1 MKIMIYDKCK
11 TKCNKTGQIKIHI
24 ESMEYTNVPVY
35 DKLHAPETLY
45 DSRIHFLNFSC
56 E

>member
-24 ESMEYTNVPVY
+24 ESMEYTC
-35 DKLHAPETLY
+35 
-45 DSRIHFLNFSC
+45 I
-56 E
+56 